1 MSIILDTTTA
11 TVFVNGNSSSSGK
24 VRLYE
29 DTDNGTNYIG
39 LSAPTAVTTSIDF
52 KLPSADGTSGQ
63 VIQTDGSG
71 NLSFTAGGINIGK
84 SIAMS
89 LIFGL

>member
-1 MSIILDTTTA
+1 MAITLDTTNGTITVDGTSTA
-11 TVFVNGNSSSSGK
+11 PGK
-24 VRLYE
+24 IRLYE

-39 LSAPTAVTTSIDF
+39 LSSPDLVSTSIDF
-52 KLPSADGTSGQ
+52 KLPSADGSSGQ

>member
-1 MSIILDTTTA
+1 MPIILDTTNSTI
-11 TVFVNGNSSSSGK
+11 TVNGTSTTEGK
-24 VRLYE
+24 IRLYE
-29 DTDNGTNYIG
+29 DTDNGNNYIG
-39 LSAPTAVTTSIDF
+39 LSAPTSVTTSIDF

-63 VIQTDGSG
+63 VIQTDGAG

>member
-1 MSIILDTTTA
+1 MAITLDTTNGTI
-11 TVFVNGNSSSSGK
+11 TVDGTSSAPGK
-24 VRLYE
+24 IRLYE

-39 LSAPTAVTTSIDF
+39 LSSPDLVSTSIDF
-52 KLPSADGTSGQ
+52 KLPSADGSSGQ

>member
-1 MSIILDTTTA
+1 MAITLDTTNGTITVDGTA
-11 TVFVNGNSSSSGK
+11 TAPGK
-24 VRLYE
+24 IRLYE

-39 LSAPTAVTTSIDF
+39 LSSPDAVTTSIDF
-52 KLPSADGTSGQ
+52 KLPSADGTNGQ
-63 VIQTDGSG
+63 VIQTNGSG
-71 NLSFTAGGINIGK
+71 QLSFTAGGINVGK

>member
-1 MSIILDTTTA
+1 MAITLDTTNGTITVDGTSTA
-11 TVFVNGNSSSSGK
+11 PGK
-24 VRLYE
+24 IRLYE

-39 LSAPTAVTTSIDF
+39 LSSPDLVSTSIDV
-52 KLPSADGTSGQ
+52 KLPSADGSSGQ

>member
-1 MSIILDTTTA
+1 MSIILDTTTS
-11 TVFVNGNSSSSGK
+11 TVFVNGTSTSSGK

-29 DTDNGTNYIG
+29 DTDNGANYIG
-39 LSAPTAVTTSIDF
+39 LSAPTAVSTSIDF
-52 KLPSADGTSGQ
+52 ILPSADGTSGQ